1 MKLTHCNQF
10 AVTALAI
17 AISLAGTGDLSA
29 ATGALRVNP
38 NGTTLAAVSETE
50 EPAPKSDD
58 DLVKQL
64 ANPVSA
70 LISVPFQSNFDFHL
84 GPNADGFKYTL
95 NFQPVIP
102 FSLNQDWNLITRT
115 IVPFIDQSDVIPDTS
130 QTGLG
135 DITQSFFFSP
145 TKKVGGLTI
154 GFGPVFLYPV
164 ATDDLL
170 GSEKWGAGPTIV
182 FVKQEG
188 PWSWGMLLNHIWSFA
203 GEDRRDY
210 VSSTFLQPFVSYAT
224 KTKTTFSL
232 NAESSYDWHNSQWTV
247 PINLSVAQLTKIG
260 SHPVQFTIGGK
271 IYAEGPNGAPEWGIR
286 FTITP
291 LFPTGGK
298 H

>member
-1 MKLTHCNQF
+1 MNSVIKRPV
-10 AVTALAI
+10 AAALVWGLFLWANS
-17 AISLAGTGDLSA
+17 ANAADVNANGTELSA
-29 ATGALRVNP
+29 SVPG
-38 NGTTLAAVSETE
+38 E
-50 EPAPKSDD
+50 ENRHSDEE
-58 DLVKQL
+58 LVKQL

-70 LISVPFQSNFDFHL
+70 LISVPFQNNFDFGL
-84 GPNADGFKYTL
+84 GPNGDGFKYTL

-102 FSLNQDWNLITRT
+102 FSLNKDWNLITRT
-115 IVPFIDQSDVIPDTS
+115 IVPFIHQTDLVPDTA

-145 TKKVGGLTI
+145 IQKVFGLTI
-154 GFGPVFLYPV
+154 GVGPVFLYPA
-164 ATDDLL
+164 ATDALL

-203 GEDRRDY
+203 GDEGRNY

-260 SHPVQFTIGGK
+260 SLPVQFTIGGK
-271 IYAEGPNGAPEWGIR
+271 LYVEGPNGAPDWGLR

-298 H
+298 R

>member
-1 MKLTHCNQF
+1 MKHPALT
-10 AVTALAI
+10 LAI
-17 AISLAGTGDLSA
+17 LLIGIGDLTA
-29 ATGALRVNP
+29 ATEALKVNA

-50 EPAPKSDD
+50 EAGPTSDEE
-58 DLVKQL
+58 LVKQL

-70 LISVPFQSNFDFHL
+70 LISVPFQNNFDFGL
-84 GPNADGFKYTL
+84 GPNDDGFKYTL

-115 IVPFIDQSDVIPDTS
+115 IVPFIAQTDVVPNTT

-145 TKKVGGLTI
+145 TQKVLGLTI
-154 GFGPVFLYPV
+154 GAGPVFLYPV

-203 GEDRRDY
+203 GDDRRNY

-247 PINLSVAQLTKIG
+247 PINFSVAQLTKIG
-260 SHPVQFTIGGK
+260 TLPVQFTIGGK
-271 IYAEGPNGAPEWGIR
+271 IYVEGPNGAPDWGVR

-298 H
+298 R